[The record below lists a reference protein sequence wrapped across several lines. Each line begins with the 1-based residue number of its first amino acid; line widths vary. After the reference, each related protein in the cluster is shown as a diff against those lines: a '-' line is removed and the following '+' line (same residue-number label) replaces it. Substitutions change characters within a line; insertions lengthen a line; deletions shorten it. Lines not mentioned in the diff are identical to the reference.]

1 MHPVEHIFY
10 LTTILVHF
18 IIPSHPIHFIYQGIH
33 TTIGAQKGH
42 SGYER
47 LIVNPKTG
55 KSVPSAGY
63 YHYLHHKY
71 FECNY
76 GEITHP
82 FDKWFGTFHDGTKVT
97 HEKLFGKKS

>member
-1 MHPVEHIFY
+1 MCIRD
-10 LTTILVHF
+10 
-18 IIPSHPIHFIYQGIH
+18 SQGIH
-33 TTIGAQKGH
+33 STIGAQKGH
-42 SGYER
+42 TGYER
-47 LIVNPKTG
+47 LIVNPKTA

-97 HEKLFGKKS
+97 HEKLFRKKI